1 MKLKPAGGFLLVR
14 PLQKI
19 PPIFQGIVSMD
30 DAGAYER
37 VVCVEET
44 SHSQADI
51 SDIYVKGDKL
61 LINPKNG
68 IPVTVKG
75 ERCLIISCRDVLA
88 FFEY

>member
-14 PLQKI
+14 PLQNI

-75 ERCLIISCRDVLA
+75 ERCLNHFVQGCTC
-88 FFEY
+88 FF